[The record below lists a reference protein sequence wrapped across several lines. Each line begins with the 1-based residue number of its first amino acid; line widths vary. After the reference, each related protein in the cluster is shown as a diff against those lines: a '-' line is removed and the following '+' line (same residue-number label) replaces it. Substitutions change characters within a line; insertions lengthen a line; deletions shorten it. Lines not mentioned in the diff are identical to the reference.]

1 MLQSVIGSD
10 AMKTAWMNT
19 LTWVAIVTLALVL
32 AMIGPK
38 ESSVMGKLPQLIARA
53 SNTSQPEPMAPAFAS
68 DRTLALITF
77 SKKNRPEAESWIKG
91 LQLQNDASISWV
103 RMPILKDPGDA
114 AIRDAMEVRVRSHY
128 LSEPGNGNLF
138 PVFADRAAFIQ
149 SAGLNDTEHAYVVV
163 LNRQGEVL
171 ARVAGHF
178 DETKAQALRETL
190 TMQGL

>member
-1 MLQSVIGSD
+1 
-10 AMKTAWMNT
+10 MKTSWMNT
-19 LTWVAIVTLALVL
+19 LTWAAIVALALIL
-32 AMIGPK
+32 AVIGPK
-38 ESSVMGKLPQLIARA
+38 ESNVMGKLPQLVSR
-53 SNTSQPEPMAPAFAS
+53 STHVSQPESLSTPFAA

-77 SKKNRPEAESWIKG
+77 SKKHRTEADSWIKG
-91 LQLQNDASISWV
+91 LQLQNDVSISWV

-114 AIRDAMEVRVRSHY
+114 SIRDAMEVRVRSHY
-128 LSEPGNGNLF
+128 LPETGRGNLL
-138 PVFADRAAFIQ
+138 PVFADQAAFIQ

-171 ARVAGHF
+171 ARVAGQF